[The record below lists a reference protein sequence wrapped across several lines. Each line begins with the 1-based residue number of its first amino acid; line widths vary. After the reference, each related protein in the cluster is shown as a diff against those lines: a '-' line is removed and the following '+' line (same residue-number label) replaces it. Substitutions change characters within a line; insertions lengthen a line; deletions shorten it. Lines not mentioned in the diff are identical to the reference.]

1 MSTRALPLTDLE
13 LFKKKVLDLV
23 PEASL
28 PRNLSDDWLEFLAR
42 DLEESVGE
50 GEHVGDGSADYA
62 KAPLALIF
70 RLLSVKNAGKT
81 VQLSDETLHQYFE
94 YLRIEINLE
103 IAGRVTG
110 KMAEA
115 ATFES
120 ILTNRMVI
128 WPKYS

>member
-1 MSTRALPLTDLE
+1 MSTRTLPLTDLA

-28 PRNLSDDWLEFLAR
+28 PRNLSDHWLELLAR
-42 DLEESVGE
+42 DLEECVGE

-70 RLLSVKNAGKT
+70 RLLWIKNAGKT

-103 IAGRVTG
+103 IVGRATG
-110 KMAEA
+110 KRAEA

-120 ILTNRMVI
+120 ILTNRMVS
-128 WPKYS
+128 WPKYW

>member
-1 MSTRALPLTDLE
+1 MSTRTLPLTDLD
-13 LFKKKVLDLV
+13 LFKRKVLDLV

-28 PRNLSDDWLEFLAR
+28 PHNLSNHWLEFLAR

-50 GEHVGDGSADYA
+50 GEHVGDGSGDYA

-70 RLLSVKNAGKT
+70 RLLWVKNAGKT

-110 KMAEA
+110 KRAVP

-120 ILTNRMVI
+120 ILTDRMVF